1 MIFTIEL
8 GMDVV
13 AELLVNLLGDATG
26 PTDDLVI
33 DKLYSL
39 IELFSLFTLSPKC
52 CKLGVKS

>member
-1 MIFTIEL
+1 MIFAIEL
-8 GMDVV
+8 GVDVV

-52 CKLGVKS
+52 C